1 MNKLARLA
9 EAKGKITGLSGTT
22 SVDPGLLDEI
32 ADDSDQ
38 FREATGRDFHATVAT
53 KYFTGQR
60 RRRTTLLLPFDVASI
75 TSLALD
81 DDGDGTYEITLVEN
95 TDYFAYRERDG
106 DANTPIYRL
115 EINPNG
121 TQISAWPTPDYPR
134 ALKMVCLEGYSY
146 ELEST
151 GLTLG
156 ANINDSA
163 TSLTAT
169 GAASKVFPGDTL
181 VLGSEQMDV
190 TMVSGDAVTVTRAI
204 NGTTAAS
211 HTTADTLYVR
221 RFPRPVEGAVRR
233 RVAMNR
239 WDQNLGYGAGSP
251 AMEEMAQTS
260 AIRKATARWFSTIE
274 TYKRKDRVS

>member
-1 MNKLARLA
+1 MNNLARLA

-32 ADDSDQ
+32 ADASDQ

-169 GAASKVFPGDTL
+169 GAANKVFPGDTL

-190 TMVSGDAVTVTRAI
+190 TSVAADSVTVTRAI
-204 NGTTAAS
+204 NGTTAAA

-221 RFPRPVEGAVRR
+221 RFPRDVEEIIRE
-233 RVAMNR
+233 RVVMRR
-239 WDQNLGYGAGSP
+239 WDANLAYTGGAPS
-251 AMEEMAQTS
+251 MEEIAQTS
-260 AIRKATARWFSTIE
+260 QIRGVRARWFSTIDAYRR
-274 TYKRKDRVS
+274 TWGLG